1 MRPQIPYGV
10 ASGDLC
16 VRGKAVVRSRSDRP
30 SRMIVEYATNESF
43 PNVPKN
49 IGPAALETTDFT
61 AKVNLS
67 SIPAS
72 EQIFYRVSFP
82 DLSDTNI
89 YSLPVTVEILP
100 GC

>member
-30 SRMIVEYATNESF
+30 PRMIVEYATNESF

-100 GC
+100 GF